1 MKNLILVDGNSL
13 MFRSYFATAYTGKL
27 MQTKDGK
34 YTNALYGFINMFT
47 KLLDDT
53 DYIFVSFDAGKQTF
67 RHQQY
72 KEYKATRKP
81 LSNELREQIPL
92 IKEYLDILHIQ
103 RMESLDFEGDD
114 LIASCA
120 KKFENEFDELLVIT
134 GDKDLL
140 QLVDEKISVG
150 LTKKGVGE
158 LDILNSDNFHEKM
171 GYYPYQVI
179 EYKGLVGDTS
189 DNLPGIK
196 GIGEKTALKLLDEYK
211 TIDGI
216 YEHLGSLKGKTLEL
230 FNEGKE
236 SALYSRFLATIKS
249 DIDLDITLDD
259 LKIKSFDANELINF
273 YNKLEFTSFIKK
285 IKIDTIESVSE
296 KKEEIIIPIESDYT
310 KITSPI
316 YILPEVFGS
325 NYYNGELLG
334 VGIKDNNNYY
344 FIDKANLNNIKD
356 ILEDSRVV
364 KCTYDYKM
372 LLVSLLKEGITLDGV
387 IYDALLAS
395 YLIDPSYASDDFKIT
410 LSHFTDC
417 SGIGYIE
424 NIYGANSKMAIP
436 EKDKYINY
444 CLNKIKILEESKKQL
459 FSELIEKD
467 LDFLFDVELN
477 LSRTLG
483 FMEYNGL
490 LIDLNRLGEIG
501 TIFNTEGKKVEEKIY
516 QEAGKVFNINS
527 PKQLSE
533 VLFED
538 MHLPHGK
545 KNKTGY
551 STNVE
556 VLENLAKEYQI
567 CRDILDYRAITKLV
581 NTYVNG
587 MYELVDDNK
596 FIHPLYKQ
604 ALTTTGRLSS
614 VEPNIQNMP
623 IRTERGQL
631 IREIFVSRFPNG
643 KIISADYSQIELRIL
658 ASLSN
663 DPIMIKAFNDGID
676 IHTKTASQVFDIPIE
691 EVTKEMRRTS
701 KAINFGIIYGM
712 SAWGLASELGISQYE
727 ANHFIEKYFNN
738 FKEAK
743 KTLDSFVLN
752 AHNDGYS
759 KTLYG
764 RIRYIP
770 ELKDKNK
777 AVVAFGERTAMNSP
791 IQGTAADIIKIAMN
805 KVALELKNN
814 NLKTIMIAQ
823 VHDELVFDCPED
835 EVEFVS
841 KMVKEAMESAVKLN
855 VKLEASVGVGAN
867 WFEAH

>member
-1 MKNLILVDGNSL
+1 MKKLILVDGNSL

-53 DYIFVSFDAGKQTF
+53 EYIFVSFDAGKQTF
-67 RHQQY
+67 RHKQY
-72 KEYKATRKP
+72 KDYKATRKP
-81 LSNELREQIPL
+81 LPNELREQIPL
-92 IKEYLDILHIQ
+92 IKEYLDILHVQ
-103 RMESLDFEGDD
+103 RMESFDYEGDD

-120 KKFENEFDELLVIT
+120 KKFENDFDELLVIT

-158 LDILNSDNFHEKM
+158 LDILNNDNFYEKM
-171 GYYPYQVI
+171 GFYPYQVI

-189 DNLPGIK
+189 DNLSGIK
-196 GIGEKTALKLLDEYK
+196 GIGEKTALKLLEEYK

-216 YEHLGSLKGKTLEL
+216 YDHLGALKGKTLTL
-230 FNEGKE
+230 FSEGKE
-236 SALYSRFLATIKS
+236 SAEYSRYLATIKQ
-249 DIDLDITLDD
+249 DIDLDLTIED
-259 LKIKSFDANELINF
+259 LSIKKYDTNELINF
-273 YNKLEFTSFIKK
+273 YNKLEFTSFIKR
-285 IKIDTIESVSE
+285 IKTEATEEISS
-296 KKEEIIIPIESDYT
+296 KEEVIIPIEQDIT
-310 KITSPI
+310 KINGPI
-316 YILPEVFGS
+316 YLLPEVFGS
-325 NYYNGELLG
+325 NYYNGEFLG
-334 VGIKDNNNYY
+334 LGIKDKNNYY
-344 FIDKANLNNIKD
+344 FIDKDNINGIKN
-356 ILEDSRVV
+356 ILEDENII
-364 KCTYDYKM
+364 KYTYDYKM
-372 LLVSLLKEGITLDGV
+372 LFVTLLKSGITLNGV
-387 IYDALLAS
+387 KYDALLAS
-395 YLIDPSYASDDFKIT
+395 YLIDPSYSSDDFKIT
-410 LSHFTDC
+410 LSHFIDC
-417 SGIGYIE
+417 SGIGYME

-436 EKDKYINY
+436 EKDKYVNY
-444 CLNKIKILEESKKQL
+444 CLNKIKLLEESKDDLLDKL
-459 FSELIEKD
+459 NKMELS
-467 LDFLFDVELN
+467 FLFDVEIN

-483 FMEYNGL
+483 LMEYNGL
-490 LIDLNRLGEIG
+490 LLDLNRLSEIG
-501 TIFNTEGKKVEEKIY
+501 TIFNSESKKVEEKIY

-533 VLFED
+533 ILFED

-551 STNVE
+551 STSVE
-556 VLENLAKEYQI
+556 VLESLAKDYEI
-567 CRDILDYRAITKLV
+567 CRDILEYRAITKLV

-631 IREIFVSRFPNG
+631 IREIFISRFPNG

-663 DPIMIKAFNDGID
+663 DPIMIKAFNDGVD

-712 SAWGLASELGISQYE
+712 SAWGLSSELGITPYE
-727 ANHFIEKYFNN
+727 ANHFIEKYFDN
-738 FKEAK
+738 FKQAK
-743 KTLDSFVLN
+743 RCLDNFVLS

-759 KTLYG
+759 KTLFG

-805 KVALELKNN
+805 EVEKELENN
-814 NLKTIMIAQ
+814 HLKTIMIAQ

-835 EVEFVS
+835 EVELVS
-841 KMVKEAMESAVKLN
+841 RIVKETMERAVKLN